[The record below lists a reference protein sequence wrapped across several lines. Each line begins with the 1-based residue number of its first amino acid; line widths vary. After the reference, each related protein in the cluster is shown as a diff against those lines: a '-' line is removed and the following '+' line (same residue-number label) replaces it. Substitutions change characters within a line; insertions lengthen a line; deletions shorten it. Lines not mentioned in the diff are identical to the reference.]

1 MQADPRHAA
10 YGSYGNGY
18 SYGYN
23 QPAVDSM
30 LQSFGSM
37 NLQNGSANSLA
48 RGSTYYQFP
57 DGSVMMA
64 GSNAYQPYYNV
75 QNSMPS
81 THTHPRGTWQ
91 TQQYPEASVIPG
103 LRRSSWSSNEE
114 VGPSTPQFGQNLQ
127 ANVPVVN
134 LSPDP
139 WSTPSPEQLSQYYKG
154 REIFKVREG
163 GDEAGYAEANYL
175 AVTQAE
181 PAIPFAIP
189 AIFTEN
195 SGRGSLQKILENA
208 GETENVYI
216 RGLHPDTTDDMLYA
230 YGIRFGD
237 IQSCKAII
245 EHPTGRCK
253 GLVRY
258 NLLIHITD
266 LTSRFGFIKYHN
278 LIDSENCIRAFHYL
292 GYEAK
297 YAKVTHFSTNHWSN
311 RLYSLAIA

>member
-10 YGSYGNGY
+10 YSSYGNGL
-18 SYGYN
+18 SYGYGHSTM
-23 QPAVDSM
+23 DSM
-30 LQSFGSM
+30 LQGFSSM
-37 NLQNGSANSLA
+37 NMHNGSANPIGKGNA
-48 RGSTYYQFP
+48 YYQFP

-64 GSNAYQPYYNV
+64 GANAYQPYYNV
-75 QNSMPS
+75 QSSIPS
-81 THTHPRGTWQ
+81 SQINARSNWQ
-91 TQQYPEASVIPG
+91 PQQFPDASGIPG

-114 VGPSTPQFGQNLQ
+114 VGPSTPQFGQNYQ
-127 ANVPVVN
+127 PNVPVVN

-163 GDEAGYAEANYL
+163 GDEAGYAQTNYL

-216 RGLHPDTTDDMLYA
+216 RGLHPDTTDDMLYG

-253 GLVRY
+253 GC
-258 NLLIHITD
+258 D
-266 LTSRFGFIKYHN
+266 
-278 LIDSENCIRAFHYL
+278 
-292 GYEAK
+292 
-297 YAKVTHFSTNHWSN
+297 
-311 RLYSLAIA
+311 

>member
-1 MQADPRHAA
+1 MMQTDPRHATFA
-10 YGSYGNGY
+10 SYGNGL

-23 QPAVDSM
+23 PSAMDTM
-30 LQSFGSM
+30 LQGFGSM
-37 NLQNGSANSLA
+37 NLHNGSTNNLNAANA
-48 RGSTYYQFP
+48 YYQFP
-57 DGSVMMA
+57 DGSLMMA
-64 GSNAYQPYYNV
+64 GSNTYQPYYNV
-75 QNSMPS
+75 QSSLPS
-81 THTHPRGTWQ
+81 TQSQSRRMWQ
-91 TQQYPEASVIPG
+91 NTQYPDASGIPG

-114 VGPSTPQFGQNLQ
+114 VGPTTPQFGQSYQ
-127 ANVPVVN
+127 ANNVPVVN

-139 WSTPSPEQLSQYYKG
+139 WSTPSPEQLQQYYRG

-253 GLVRY
+253 GSVIFFPSLV
-258 NLLIHITD
+258 LTD
-266 LTSRFGFIKYHN
+266 NSARFGFIKYHN

-297 YAKVTHFSTNHWSN
+297 YAKV
-311 RLYSLAIA
+311 R